1 MIKEDFQKKDIESN
15 TPEIIQQNIIKTAST
30 SIKKNNTNTIQEKSI
45 KKKKYIA
52 QELSKYNK
60 REQKLITRIY
70 SKIKELL
77 PKDMADDLI
86 DKIQEDLKSE

>member
-1 MIKEDFQKKDIESN
+1 MQILYKKN
-15 TPEIIQQNIIKTAST
+15 LLKRKNIKT
-30 SIKKNNTNTIQEKSI
+30 
-45 KKKKYIA
+45 

-77 PKDMADDLI
+77 PKRYGRRFN
-86 DKIQEDLKSE
+86 